1 MSGTPNR
8 TFDRRMETAM
18 AILLRGGV
26 LLASL
31 FVLIGA
37 ALYLAHHAGAQ
48 TDYRDFAPRSIAW
61 PGFLSLLAHADGVAL
76 MQLGLFLLV
85 ATPIARVLLGAVAFF
100 VERDKLYIV
109 ISLFILCVLVYGI
122 GWGR

>member
-1 MSGTPNR
+1 MTGRPHP

-18 AILLRGGV
+18 AVLLRGGV

-37 ALYLAHHAGAQ
+37 ALYLAHHAGDQ
-48 TDYRDFAPRSIAW
+48 TNYRIFAPRILAW
-61 PGFLSLLAHADGVAL
+61 PAFLSLLAHADGVAL

-85 ATPIARVLLGAVAFF
+85 ATPIARVLLGAVAFL
-100 VERDKLYIV
+100 VERDKLYIA
-109 ISLFILCVLVYGI
+109 ISIFILCVLLYGI

>member
-1 MSGTPNR
+1 MTGRPHP

-18 AILLRGGV
+18 ALLLRGGV

-31 FVLIGA
+31 FVLTGA
-37 ALYLAHHAGAQ
+37 ALYLAHHSGAQ
-48 TDYRDFAPRSIAW
+48 TDYRIFAPRTVAW
-61 PGFLSLLAHADGVAL
+61 PSFLSLLAHADGVAFV
-76 MQLGLFLLV
+76 QLGLFLLV
-85 ATPIARVLLGAVAFF
+85 ATPVARVLLGAIAFL
-100 VERDKLYIV
+100 VERDKLYIA